1 MNIRW
6 MQTKQK
12 RTQCTT
18 LTVAVSTFFLVG
30 SRRLPRRPVSPYRP
44 TANPLSVHAR
54 NRCLSVLK
62 TTQHPSLH
70 SLTRATAYRHPS
82 PGGNTHILK
91 MVSQGI
97 SYITF
102 TVMLFLWVTAN
113 YIRHAQLI
121 NCRKYLYNYVQSVNI
136 GHILMDY
143 ARYRLI
149 NKC

>member
-44 TANPLSVHAR
+44 TANPLSIHAR
-54 NRCLSVLK
+54 NRCLSVLN

-102 TVMLFLWVTAN
+102 TVMFFFLGYRKLHTTCPTD
-113 YIRHAQLI
+113 QLQKI
-121 NCRKYLYNYVQSVNI
+121 PVQLRTI
-136 GHILMDY
+136 
-143 ARYRLI
+143 
-149 NKC
+149 C